1 MIKEARLFASKF
13 FLNIRHCEGG
23 TTEVIPCLQRIASLR
38 CAAFAM
44 TLLIFCSVASA
55 QESLIYDDALRGYKE
70 ALNLFQQKNYVH
82 AKKLFIEFIESP
94 THVIG
99 NENQTLKNNARFYAA
114 FCALEL
120 MQPDAEKLLLDMAQE
135 YDETPMKRLG
145 YYYMGKYYFREKNY
159 AEAIIWF
166 EKTEIAD
173 LSNEDIAEYKFQL
186 AYCYFYKKK
195 LTEAGKL
202 FKEIRNIKN
211 KYYYPANYYY
221 GYIAF
226 GNKEFDDA
234 LQSFERLKDS
244 KVYEKIIPY
253 YISQVY
259 YFKKQYKELTEYLA
273 PIINDTD
280 LKYYAELNQILGQAY
295 FDQQKYDKAVRHL
308 TIYITQTGKARK
320 EDVYQL
326 GYAHYKAED
335 YKEAIL
341 QFEQLDNQKDTLGQ
355 HALYLL
361 ADCYMKSGNK
371 SSALSAFQKAAQME
385 FDPFIAEHALF
396 NYGKLSYEQGFDSE
410 AIRALQQY
418 NEKYGNGEDAEEAK
432 ELLSELFLNTRNFKE
447 ALKVIESVKNP
458 SAKVKKA
465 YQEVAYF
472 RGLEHYND
480 KEFDEGIRMFDVSLQ
495 NPSNASI
502 KALCYYWKGE
512 SNFSKQEYVTAGE
525 LYLQFLNLA
534 KINDVSEK
542 EWHEANAQY
551 GAGYSLFKQKKYGDA
566 LPYFNQC
573 VAKCR
578 TSSNRNLKDKVLS
591 DALLRSADCSFIVKD
606 YPAALTNY
614 SEIISAKKAGSDY
627 ALYQKGMI
635 LGLQGKMEEKITA
648 MQTIETQYPTSIYLD
663 DAVYETGTAQLALS
677 KYQSAIQSFKKIPE
691 KFPTSAYVPKSYLK
705 LGLTYY
711 NQDDTKTA
719 LDYYKRVISLYKNS
733 EEAKEAFVAIKEIDA
748 KLYTTLAPVTAS
760 EKDSLIYLD
769 AEKQYASGKC
779 DKAIAAF
786 TEYLAEF
793 KEGYFRLPAHFY
805 RGECHYSDKNFA
817 AASQD
822 YQFVIDAGK
831 NLYSE
836 KALAKAARI
845 AFEIDKDYEDAFEYF
860 KLLLENASYKEN
872 IYGANLGL
880 MRCAFQLQ
888 KMEDL
893 KQYAT
898 AVLNSSDAMPEHNI
912 EAEFYLGKA
921 AFAAAD
927 YEQAGKFFKKTAE
940 STTTVI
946 GSEAKYRIAE
956 ISFIKGNFTQ
966 SMNECKVMVEQKPTH
981 EYWRVKGFILL
992 ADNYHKLGNI
1002 FQAKAT
1008 LQSIVDNY
1016 KGEELKQIAQDKLNA
1031 ILDEEKTKQ
1040 KLEIIVDTGT
1050 TIEEDPNEEFELV
1063 VPVDNLDEED

>member
-1 MIKEARLFASKF
+1 MESPRCKAVACLLFIVSF
-13 FLNIRHCEGG
+13 F
-23 TTEVIPCLQRIASLR
+23 P
-38 CAAFAM
+38 
-44 TLLIFCSVASA
+44 ASA
-55 QESLIYDDALRGYKE
+55 QESLIYSDPLATYKE

-82 AKKLFIEFIESP
+82 AKKLFLDFIETP
-94 THVIG
+94 AHLIG
-99 NENQTLKNNARFYAA
+99 NENQTLKKNARFYAA
-114 FCALEL
+114 FSALEL
-120 MQPDAEKLLLDMAQE
+120 MQPDAEKLLLDMVNE

-145 YYYMGKYYFREKNY
+145 YYYLGKYYFREKNY
-159 AEAIIWF
+159 AEAISWF
-166 EKTEIAD
+166 EKTEIKD
-173 LSNEDIAEYKFQL
+173 LSNDNIAEYKFQL

-202 FKEIRNIKN
+202 FREIRNIKN

-226 GNKEFDDA
+226 GNKDFDDA

-273 PIINDTD
+273 PLINDTE

-295 FDQQKYDKAVRHL
+295 FDQQQYDKAVRHL

-320 EDVYQL
+320 EDIYQL
-326 GYAHYKAED
+326 GFAHYQNED

-355 HALYLL
+355 NALYLL
-361 ADCYMKSGNK
+361 GDCYMKAGNK
-371 SSALSAFQKAAQME
+371 TNALSAFQQAASMD
-385 FDPFIAEHALF
+385 FDPFIAEHSLF
-396 NYGKLSYEQGFDSE
+396 NYAKLSYEQGYDSE

-418 NEKYGNGEDAEEAK
+418 NEKYSSSENSEEAK
-432 ELLSELFLNTRNFKE
+432 ELLTELFLNTRNFKE
-447 ALKVIESVKNP
+447 AIKVIESVKNP

-465 YQEVAYF
+465 YQEVAYY
-472 RGLEHYND
+472 RGLELYND
-480 KEFDEGIRMFDVSLQ
+480 KEFDEALRMFDVSLQ

-502 KALCYYWKGE
+502 KALCHYWKGE
-512 SNFSKQEYVTAGE
+512 THFSKQEYAKAGE

-534 KINDVSEK
+534 KINDVSQK
-542 EWHEANAQY
+542 EWHEANALY
-551 GAGYSLFKQKKYGDA
+551 GAGYALLKQNEYGDA
-566 LPYFNQC
+566 LPYFNQS

-578 TSSNRNLKDKVLS
+578 ASSNRNLKDKVLP
-591 DALLRSADCSFIVKD
+591 DALLRSADCNFIVKD
-606 YPAALTNY
+606 YAAALTNY
-614 SEIISAKKAGSDY
+614 SEIISGKKAGSDY

-635 LGLQGKMEEKITA
+635 LGLQGKVEEKITA
-648 MQTIETQYPTSIYLD
+648 MQTIETQYPTSIYMD
-663 DAVYETGTAQLALS
+663 DAVYETGIAQLSLA

-691 KFPTSAYVPKSYLK
+691 KFPGSAYVPKSYLK

-719 LDYYKRVISLYKNS
+719 LDYYKKVISLYKNS
-733 EEAKEAFVAIKEIDA
+733 EESKEAFIAIKEIDA

-760 EKDSLIYLD
+760 EKDSLIYLA
-769 AEKQYASGKC
+769 AEKQYATGKC
-779 DKAIAAF
+779 DKAVAAF
-786 TEYLAEF
+786 TEYLSEF

-805 RGECHYSDKNFA
+805 RAECHYSDKNYA
-817 AASQD
+817 AAAQD

-845 AFEIDKDYEDAFEYF
+845 AFEIDNDYEDAFSYF
-860 KLLLENASYKEN
+860 QLLLENASYKEN
-872 IYGANLGL
+872 IYAANLGL
-880 MRCAFQLQ
+880 MRCAYRLQ
-888 KMEDL
+888 KMADL

-898 AVLNSSDAMPEHNI
+898 AVLNSTDAMPEHGT
-912 EAEFYLGKA
+912 EAEFYLGKV
-921 AFAAAD
+921 AFEEKD
-927 YEQAGKFFKKTAE
+927 YEQAAKFFKKTAE
-940 STTTVI
+940 ITTTII
-946 GSEAKYRIAE
+946 GSEAKYRVAE
-956 ISFIKGNFTQ
+956 ISFIKGDYQQ
-966 SMNECKVMVEQKPTH
+966 SMNECKAMVEQKPTH

-1008 LQSIVDNY
+1008 LQSIIDNY
-1016 KGEELKQIAQDKLNA
+1016 KGEELKQVAQDKLNA
-1031 ILDEEKTKQ
+1031 ILDEEKAKQ

-1050 TIEEDPNEEFELV
+1050 TIEEDETEEFELI
-1063 VPVDNLDEED
+1063 VPVDTLEED